1 MVEIVPLIDL
11 VGKPIS
17 GEWGDG
23 EGNIKVLRTTNFTNE
38 GCLRLNDVVTRS
50 IDSKKVEKKK
60 LIKGDIIIEK
70 SGGSPNQ
77 PVGRVVYFEED
88 GIYLCNNFTSVLRVK
103 NKRVFSKYLHYIL
116 FSAHKGGVT
125 QAFQNKTTG
134 IINLKLNNYLED
146 IKIPL
151 PPLATQKKIAAIL
164 DAANAHRQKTKQLLA
179 KYDEL
184 AQSIFLE
191 MFGEIEG
198 EDFSMLELSDT
209 SEKGTFSN
217 GPFGSDLLTSE
228 LTNQGIPVIYIR
240 DIRNGEFQWK
250 SQVFITNEKAQYLK
264 NCQVKQGDVLIAK
277 VGDPPGATAIYPND
291 ALAVI
296 TQDVIRL
303 RPNLEKVTPEFLQF
317 WFNSKLGLRVLQP
330 IIVQGTRQRFG
341 LGDLKK
347 IRLKVPSI
355 SKQRYFSKIIE
366 GLNSQLLIGRNQYL
380 ESENLF
386 NSLLQKAFKGE
397 LVK

>member
-1 MVEIVPLIDL
+1 MSWPNHISSELIDVRDGTHDSPKYVSAGYPLITSKNLINGVISLDDVNYVTKEDYDSINKRSKVDAGDVL
-11 VGKPIS
+11 YSMIGSIGNYAYVEEEPNFAIKNVALFKFKDDRLYTPYFLHLLNSPIIFS
-17 GEWGDG
+17 Q
-23 EGNIKVLRTTNFTNE
+23 
-38 GCLRLNDVVTRS
+38 
-50 IDSKKVEKKK
+50 
-60 LIKGDIIIEK
+60 IEK
-70 SGGSPNQ
+70 
-77 PVGRVVYFEED
+77 EM
-88 GIYLCNNFTSVLRVK
+88 
-103 NKRVFSKYLHYIL
+103 
-116 FSAHKGGVT
+116 KGGT
-125 QAFQNKTTG
+125 QKFITLK
-134 IINLKLNNYLED
+134 ILRNL
-146 IKIPL
+146 KIPL

-164 DAANAHRQKTKQLLA
+164 DAADAHRQKTKQLLA

>member
-1 MVEIVPLIDL
+1 MSWPHHISSELIDVRDGTHDSPKYVSAGYPLITSKNLINGVISLDDVNYITKEDYDSINKRSKVDAGDVL
-11 VGKPIS
+11 YSMIGSIGNYAYVEEEPNFAIKNVALFKFKDDRLYTPYFLHLLNSPI
-17 GEWGDG
+17 
-23 EGNIKVLRTTNFTNE
+23 IFRQ
-38 GCLRLNDVVTRS
+38 
-50 IDSKKVEKKK
+50 
-60 LIKGDIIIEK
+60 IEK
-70 SGGSPNQ
+70 
-77 PVGRVVYFEED
+77 EM
-88 GIYLCNNFTSVLRVK
+88 
-103 NKRVFSKYLHYIL
+103 
-116 FSAHKGGVT
+116 KGGT
-125 QAFQNKTTG
+125 QKFITLK
-134 IINLKLNNYLED
+134 ILRNL
-146 IKIPL
+146 KIPL
-151 PPLATQKKIAAIL
+151 PPLSTQKKIAAIL
-164 DAANAHRQKTKQLLA
+164 DAADAHRQKTKQLLA

-191 MFGEIEG
+191 MFGEMEG

-355 SKQRYFSKIIE
+355 SKQRYFSEIIE